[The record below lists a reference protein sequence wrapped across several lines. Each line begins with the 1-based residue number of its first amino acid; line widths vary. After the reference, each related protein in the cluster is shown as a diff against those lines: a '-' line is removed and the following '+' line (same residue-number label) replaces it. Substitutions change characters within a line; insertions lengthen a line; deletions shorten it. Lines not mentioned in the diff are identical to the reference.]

1 MIFDIKT
8 TEYYSNITVMAIV
21 GIDKLSLLD
30 YEDKV
35 SVVLFS
41 QACNFRCPFCH
52 NGDSVLN
59 AQSEI
64 NFDDILAFLKTRSGL
79 VDAVVFSGGEPTL
92 EPDLEVKIRQV
103 KELGFLIKL
112 DTNGTNPEL
121 LEKLLDDNAVDYVA
135 MDIKNS
141 PSLYAETS
149 GVKHINIENIKKS
162 IAIIMNKAPDYE
174 FRTTLVKEF
183 HEHMD
188 YDAFFELIKG
198 AKRLFLQKF
207 VDREGCIIK
216 GLHDVDE
223 LEATKLRDYL
233 LSKGLSDVSLRGY

>member
-1 MIFDIKT
+1 
-8 TEYYSNITVMAIV
+8 MAIV

-41 QACNFRCPFCH
+41 KNCNFRCPFCH
-52 NGDSVLN
+52 NGDSVLG
-59 AQSEI
+59 AQEEI
-64 NFDDILAFLKTRSGL
+64 DFSDILAFLKTRIGL

-92 EPDLEVKIRQV
+92 EDDLENKIKEVK
-103 KELGFLIKL
+103 KLGYLIKL

-121 LEKLLDDNAVDYVA
+121 LEKLLDDQVVDYVA
-135 MDIKNS
+135 MDIKNT
-141 PSLYAETS
+141 PSLYAQTS
-149 GVKHINIENIKKS
+149 GVNHVDMEKIRKS
-162 IAIIMNKAPDYE
+162 ISIIMNKAPDYE

-183 HEHMD
+183 HERMN
-188 YDAFFELIKG
+188 YDNFFELVKG

-223 LEATKLRDYL
+223 LEAAKLRDYL
-233 LSKGLSDVSLRGY
+233 LSKGLIEVSLRGY

>member
-1 MIFDIKT
+1 MLKYVKVILQ
-8 TEYYSNITVMAIV
+8 VMAIV

-41 QACNFRCPFCH
+41 KACNFRCPFCH

-59 AQSEI
+59 AQEEL
-64 NFDDILAFLKTRSGL
+64 NFADILAFLKTRKGL
-79 VDAVVFSGGEPTL
+79 VDAVVFTGGEPTL
-92 EPDLEVKIRQV
+92 EPDLEVKIKAVR
-103 KELGFLIKL
+103 ELGFDIKL

-121 LEKLLDDNAVDYVA
+121 LEKLLDDGVVDYVA

-141 PSLYAETS
+141 PSLYAQTC
-149 GVKHINIENIKKS
+149 GVNQINIENIKKS
-162 IAIIMNKAPDYE
+162 IAIIMAKAPDYE

-183 HEHMD
+183 HKQMN
-188 YDAFFELIKG
+188 YDNYFELIKG
-198 AKRLFLQKF
+198 AKKVFLQKF

-233 LSKGLSDVSLRGY
+233 LSKGLEFVSLRGY

>member
-1 MIFDIKT
+1 
-8 TEYYSNITVMAIV
+8 MAIV

-52 NGDSVLN
+52 NGGSVLN
-59 AQSEI
+59 AQTEI
-64 NFDDILAFLKTRSGL
+64 DFNEILEFLKGRKGL

-92 EPDLEVKIRQV
+92 EPDLEVKMKQV

-121 LEKLLDDNAVDYVA
+121 LEKLLDDGVVDYVA

-141 PSLYAETS
+141 PSLYAQTS
-149 GVKHINIENIKKS
+149 GVKSVNIENIKKS
-162 IAIIMNKAPDYE
+162 ISLLIHKAPDYE

-188 YDAFFELIKG
+188 YDQFFELVKG
-198 AKRLFLQKF
+198 AKRLYLQKF

>member
-1 MIFDIKT
+1 
-8 TEYYSNITVMAIV
+8 MAIV

-30 YEDKV
+30 YEDKI

-41 QACNFRCPFCH
+41 HACNFRCPFCH
-52 NGDSVLN
+52 NGESVLN
-59 AQSEI
+59 SNNEI
-64 NFDDILAFLKTRSGL
+64 PFEEILAYLKTRIGL

-92 EPDLEVKIRQV
+92 EPDLEVKIKTV
-103 KELGFLIKL
+103 KSLGFLIKL

-121 LEKLLDDNAVDYVA
+121 LEKLLDDGVVDYVA

-141 PSLYAETS
+141 PSLYAQTS
-149 GVKHINIENIKKS
+149 GVKSVNLDNIKKS
-162 IAIIMNKAPDYE
+162 ISIIMKKAPDYE

-183 HEHMD
+183 HEAMD
-188 YDAFFELIKG
+188 YDQFFELVKG
-198 AKRLFLQKF
+198 TKRLFLQKF

-216 GLHDVDE
+216 GLHDIDE

-233 LSKGLSDVSLRGY
+233 LSKGLSNVSLRGY

>member
-1 MIFDIKT
+1 
-8 TEYYSNITVMAIV
+8 MAIV

-41 QACNFRCPFCH
+41 KACNFRCPFCH

-59 AQSEI
+59 AQEEI
-64 NFDDILAFLKTRSGL
+64 DFNEILDFLKTRKGL
-79 VDAVVFSGGEPTL
+79 VDAVVFSGGEPTM
-92 EPDLEVKIRQV
+92 EEDLEVKIKAV

-121 LEKLLDDNAVDYVA
+121 LEKLLDDRVVDYVA

-141 PSLYAETS
+141 PSLYAETC
-149 GVKHINIENIKKS
+149 GINFVNLENIKKS
-162 IAIIMNKAPDYE
+162 ISVIMAKAPDYE

-183 HEHMD
+183 HEKMN

-198 AKRLFLQKF
+198 AKQLFLQKF

-216 GLHDVDE
+216 GLHKVDE

-233 LSKGLSDVSLRGY
+233 LSKGLKCVSLRGY

>member
-1 MIFDIKT
+1 
-8 TEYYSNITVMAIV
+8 MAIV

-30 YEDKV
+30 YEDKI

-41 QACNFRCPFCH
+41 HACNFRCPFCH
-52 NGDSVLN
+52 NGESVLN
-59 AQSEI
+59 SNNEI
-64 NFDDILAFLKTRSGL
+64 PFEEILAYLKTRIGL

-92 EPDLEVKIRQV
+92 EPDLEVKIKTV
-103 KELGFLIKL
+103 KSLGFLIKL

-121 LEKLLDDNAVDYVA
+121 LEKLLDDGVVDYVA

-141 PSLYAETS
+141 PSLYAQTS
-149 GVKHINIENIKKS
+149 GVKSVNLDNIKKS
-162 IAIIMNKAPDYE
+162 ISIIMKKAPDYE

-183 HEHMD
+183 HEAMD
-188 YDAFFELIKG
+188 YDQFFELVKG
-198 AKRLFLQKF
+198 TKRLFLQKF

-233 LSKGLSDVSLRGY
+233 LSKGLSNVSLRGY

>member
-1 MIFDIKT
+1 
-8 TEYYSNITVMAIV
+8 MAIV

-41 QACNFRCPFCH
+41 KNCNFRCPFCH

-59 AQSEI
+59 SQDELDF
-64 NFDDILAFLKTRSGL
+64 NDILAFLKIRVGL

-92 EPDLEVKIRQV
+92 EDDLEVKIKKV

-112 DTNGTNPEL
+112 DTNGTNPVL
-121 LEKLLDDNAVDYVA
+121 LEKLLDDGVVDYVA

-149 GVKHINIENIKKS
+149 GVNFVNIDNIKKS
-162 IAIIMNKAPDYE
+162 ISIIMNKAKDYE

-183 HEHMD
+183 HEKMN
-188 YDAFFELIKG
+188 YDAFYELIKG
-198 AKRLFLQKF
+198 AKKLFLQRF
-207 VDREGCIIK
+207 VDREGCIKK

-223 LEATKLRDYL
+223 LEAMKLRDYL
-233 LSKGLSDVSLRGY
+233 LSQGLKSVSLRGY

>member
-1 MIFDIKT
+1 
-8 TEYYSNITVMAIV
+8 MAIV

-41 QACNFRCPFCH
+41 KACNFRCPFCH

-59 AQSEI
+59 AQEELDF
-64 NFDDILAFLKTRSGL
+64 NDILAYLKTRVGL

-92 EPDLEVKIRQV
+92 EKDLKVKMLEVK
-103 KELGFLIKL
+103 KLGFLIKL

-121 LEKLLDDNAVDYVA
+121 LEELLDEGIVDYVA

-141 PSLYAETS
+141 PSLYAETT
-149 GVKHINIENIKKS
+149 GINFIDIDKIKRS
-162 IAIIMNKAPDYE
+162 IAIIMSKAPDYE

-183 HEHMD
+183 HEKMN
-188 YDAFFELIKG
+188 YDSYYELIKG
-198 AKRLFLQKF
+198 AKKLYLQKF
-207 VDREGCIIK
+207 VDREGCIKK

-223 LEATKLRDYL
+223 LEATKLREYL
-233 LSKGLSDVSLRGY
+233 LSKGLKFVELRGY

>member
-1 MIFDIKT
+1 MII
-8 TEYYSNITVMAIV
+8 IQVMAIV

-35 SVVLFS
+35 SIVLFS

-52 NGDSVLN
+52 NGESVLN
-59 AQSEI
+59 AQSELD
-64 NFDDILAFLKTRSGL
+64 FDEILAYLKTRTGL

-92 EPDLEVKIRQV
+92 EPDLEVKIKAV
-103 KELGFLIKL
+103 KSLGFLIKL
-112 DTNGTNPEL
+112 DTNGTNPVL
-121 LEKLLDDNAVDYVA
+121 LEKLIDEGLIDYVA

-141 PSLYAETS
+141 PSLYARSS
-149 GVKHINIENIKKS
+149 GVTNINLDNIRKS
-162 IAIIMNKAPDYE
+162 ISIIMKKAPDYE

-198 AKRLFLQKF
+198 AKRLYLQKF
-207 VDREGCIIK
+207 VDREGCIKK

-223 LEATKLRDYL
+223 MEATKLRDYL
-233 LSKGLSDVSLRGY
+233 LSKGLDFVTLRGY

>member
-1 MIFDIKT
+1 
-8 TEYYSNITVMAIV
+8 MAIV

-41 QACNFRCPFCH
+41 KACNFRCPFCH
-52 NGDSVLN
+52 NGESVLN
-59 AQSEI
+59 AQEELDF
-64 NFDDILAFLKTRSGL
+64 NDILTYLKTRVGL

-92 EPDLEVKIRQV
+92 EEDLKVKMLEVK
-103 KELGFLIKL
+103 KLGFLIKL
-112 DTNGTNPEL
+112 DTNGTNPDL
-121 LEKLLDDNAVDYVA
+121 LEQLLDEEIVDYVA

-141 PSLYAETS
+141 PSLYAETV
-149 GVKHINIENIKKS
+149 GINFIDIDKIKRS

-183 HEHMD
+183 HEKMN
-188 YDAFFELIKG
+188 YDAYYELIKD
-198 AKRLFLQKF
+198 AKKLYLQKF
-207 VDREGCIIK
+207 VDREGCIKK

-223 LEATKLRDYL
+223 LEATKLREYL
-233 LSKGLSDVSLRGY
+233 LSKGLKFVELRGY

>member
-1 MIFDIKT
+1 MTLRQCIIMII
-8 TEYYSNITVMAIV
+8 IQVMAIV

-35 SVVLFS
+35 SIVLFS

-52 NGDSVLN
+52 NGESVLN
-59 AQSEI
+59 AQSELD
-64 NFDDILAFLKTRSGL
+64 FDEILAYLKTRTGL

-92 EPDLEVKIRQV
+92 EPDLEVKIKAV
-103 KELGFLIKL
+103 KSLGFLIKL
-112 DTNGTNPEL
+112 DTNGTNPVL
-121 LEKLLDDNAVDYVA
+121 LEKLIDEGLIDYVA

-141 PSLYAETS
+141 PSLYAKTS
-149 GVKHINIENIKKS
+149 GVTNVNLDSIRKS
-162 IAIIMNKAPDYE
+162 ISIIMSKAPDYE

-188 YDAFFELIKG
+188 YDSFFELIKG
-198 AKRLFLQKF
+198 AKKLYLQKF
-207 VDREGCIIK
+207 VDREGCIKK

-223 LEATKLRDYL
+223 MEATKLRDYL
-233 LSKGLSDVSLRGY
+233 LSKGLDFVTLRGY

>member
-1 MIFDIKT
+1 
-8 TEYYSNITVMAIV
+8 MAIV

-41 QACNFRCPFCH
+41 KACNFRCPFCH

-59 AQSEI
+59 AQEELDF
-64 NFDDILAFLKTRSGL
+64 NDILTYLKTRVGL

-92 EPDLEVKIRQV
+92 EEDLKVKMLEVK
-103 KELGFLIKL
+103 KLGFLIKL
-112 DTNGTNPEL
+112 DTNGTNPDLLEEL
-121 LEKLLDDNAVDYVA
+121 LNEGVVDYVA

-141 PSLYAETS
+141 PSLYAETT
-149 GVKHINIENIKKS
+149 GINFIDIDKIKRS

-183 HEHMD
+183 HEKMN
-188 YDAFFELIKG
+188 YDAYYELIKG
-198 AKRLFLQKF
+198 AKKLYLQKF
-207 VDREGCIIK
+207 VDREGCIKK

-223 LEATKLRDYL
+223 LEATKLREYL
-233 LSKGLSDVSLRGY
+233 LSKGLKFVELRGY

>member
-1 MIFDIKT
+1 
-8 TEYYSNITVMAIV
+8 MAIV

-41 QACNFRCPFCH
+41 KACNFRCPFCH
-52 NGDSVLN
+52 NGDSVLG
-59 AQSEI
+59 AQEEL
-64 NFDDILAFLKTRSGL
+64 NFDDVLAFLQTRVGL
-79 VDAVVFSGGEPTL
+79 VDAVVFSGGEPTM
-92 EPDLEVKIRQV
+92 EPDLEVKMKAV
-103 KELGFLIKL
+103 KSLGFLIKL

-121 LEKLLDDNAVDYVA
+121 LEKLLDDGVVDYVG

-141 PSLYAETS
+141 PSLYAETA
-149 GVKHINIENIKKS
+149 GDTNVNIENIKRS
-162 IAIIMNKAPDYE
+162 IAIIMSKAPDYE

-183 HEHMD
+183 HERMN
-188 YDAFFELIKG
+188 YDAFYELIKG
-198 AKRLFLQKF
+198 AKKLFLQKF

-233 LSKGLSDVSLRGY
+233 LSKGLDFVSLRGY

>member
-1 MIFDIKT
+1 
-8 TEYYSNITVMAIV
+8 MAIV

-35 SVVLFS
+35 AVVLFS
-41 QACNFRCPFCH
+41 HACNFRCPFCH

-59 AQSEI
+59 AQEELDFNEI
-64 NFDDILAFLKTRSGL
+64 LDYLKTRVGL

-92 EPDLEVKIRQV
+92 EPDLEVKIKSV
-103 KELGFLIKL
+103 KSLGFLIKL

-121 LEKLLDDNAVDYVA
+121 LEKLLDDGVVDYVA

-149 GVKHINIENIKKS
+149 GVNHIDMDRIKKS
-162 IAIIMNKAPDYE
+162 IAIIMAKAPDYE

-183 HEHMD
+183 HERMN
-188 YDAFFELIKG
+188 YDAFYELIKG
-198 AKRLFLQKF
+198 AKKLYLQKF
-207 VDREGCIIK
+207 VDREGCIKK

-233 LSKGLSDVSLRGY
+233 LSKGLKFVELRGY

>member
-1 MIFDIKT
+1 
-8 TEYYSNITVMAIV
+8 MAIV

-41 QACNFRCPFCH
+41 HACNFRCPFCH

-59 AQSEI
+59 SQQEI
-64 NFDDILAFLKTRSGL
+64 NFDEILTFLKTRKGL

-92 EPDLEVKIRQV
+92 EQDLEVKIKEV
-103 KELGFLIKL
+103 KKLGFLIKL

-121 LEKLLDDNAVDYVA
+121 LEKLLADGVVDYVA

-149 GVKHINIENIKKS
+149 GVNFVDMAKIKKS
-162 IAIIMNKAPDYE
+162 IAIIMNNAPDYE

-183 HEHMD
+183 HERMN
-188 YDAFFELIKG
+188 YDTFFELIKG
-198 AKRLFLQKF
+198 AKKLYLQRF
-207 VDREGCIIK
+207 VDREGCIKK

-223 LEATKLRDYL
+223 VEATKLRDYL
-233 LSKGLSDVSLRGY
+233 LSKGLKFVELRGY

>member
-1 MIFDIKT
+1 
-8 TEYYSNITVMAIV
+8 MAIV

-35 SVVLFS
+35 AVVLFS
-41 QACNFRCPFCH
+41 HACNFRCPFCH

-59 AQSEI
+59 AQEELDFNEI
-64 NFDDILAFLKTRSGL
+64 LDYLKTRVGL

-92 EPDLEVKIRQV
+92 EPDLEVKIKSV
-103 KELGFLIKL
+103 KSLGFLIKL

-121 LEKLLDDNAVDYVA
+121 LEKLLDDGVVDYVA

-149 GVKHINIENIKKS
+149 GVNHIDMDRIKKS
-162 IAIIMNKAPDYE
+162 IAIIMAKAPDYE

-183 HEHMD
+183 HERMN
-188 YDAFFELIKG
+188 YDAFYELIKG
-198 AKRLFLQKF
+198 AKKLYLQKF
-207 VDREGCIIK
+207 VDREGCIKK

-233 LSKGLSDVSLRGY
+233 LSKGLASVTLRGY